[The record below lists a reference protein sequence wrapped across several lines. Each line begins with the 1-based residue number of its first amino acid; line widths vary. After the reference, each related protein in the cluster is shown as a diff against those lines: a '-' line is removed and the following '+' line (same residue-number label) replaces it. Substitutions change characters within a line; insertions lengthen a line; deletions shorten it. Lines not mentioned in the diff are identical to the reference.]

1 LCSNGTT
8 TIAGSNL
15 ISCNVNTN
23 TAYQWQSST
32 DNESFSNISGATS
45 QNYNVPAVVVAGAA
59 NKVRYFREEF
69 LDLQH

>member
-59 NKVRYFREEF
+59 NKVRYFRENF
-69 LDLQH
+69 